1 MPAGSETVLARTL
14 IPRMA
19 QVERV
24 EHQTAGTVT
33 LHVRSRDA
41 DWAPF
46 APGQFDM
53 LTAVGVGEAPISVS
67 GDPDDRVMRQYTIR
81 AVGAVTRA
89 LTALG
94 PGASIGV
101 RGPYGQPWPVDAAV
115 DTDVVVIAGGLGLA
129 PLRPAIHH
137 LLAHRDRYR
146 RISILYGAR
155 SPDELLF
162 ADEVQR
168 WRGRFDVDVAVTVDA
183 PVGRGPTSA
192 VWRGQVGLVTALIAG
207 AVFDPDRVTAL
218 VSGPEVMMRFTVRTL
233 ADHGVGVDSVHVSL
247 ERSMACGVGLCGH
260 CQLGP
265 FFVCVDGP
273 VMCQAHVGPWLAV
286 REL

>member
-1 MPAGSETVLARTL
+1 MRTAPERLLASALMPRV
-14 IPRMA
+14 A

-24 EHQTAGTVT
+24 QRETTDTVT
-33 LHVRSRDA
+33 LHVRAVAAAWS
-41 DWAPF
+41 PF

-53 LTAVGVGEAPISVS
+53 LTAFGVGEVPISVS

-89 LTALG
+89 LTSLGSGAAL
-94 PGASIGV
+94 GV
-101 RGPYGQPWPVDAAV
+101 RGPYGTPWPVDAAV

-137 LLAHRDRYR
+137 VLAHRDRYR
-146 RISILYGAR
+146 RVSILYGAR
-155 SPDELLF
+155 SPADLLFVDEL
-162 ADEVQR
+162 QR
-168 WRGRFDVDVAVTVDA
+168 WRGRFDVDVDVTVDA
-183 PVGRGPTSA
+183 PSPPPTA
-192 VWRGQVGLVTALIAG
+192 TAPWRGRVGLVTTLLAP
-207 AVFDPDRVTAL
+207 AVTDPDRTVAM
-218 VSGPEVMMRFTVRTL
+218 VCGPEVMMRFTTRAL
-233 ADHGVGVDSVHVSL
+233 AGLGVAGDRVHVSL

-273 VMCQAHVGPWLAV
+273 VMCQRHVGPWLAV

>member
-1 MPAGSETVLARTL
+1 MLPVSEAVAATPLA
-14 IPRMA
+14 PRLTHVDR
-19 QVERV
+19 VER
-24 EHQTAGTVT
+24 ETADTVT
-33 LHVRSRDA
+33 LHVSAVDTELP
-41 DWAPF
+41 PF

-53 LTAVGVGEAPISVS
+53 LSALGVGEVPISVS
-67 GDPDDRVMRQYTIR
+67 GDPDDRVTRQYTIR

-89 LTALG
+89 LTSLR
-94 PGASIGV
+94 PGGVMGV
-101 RGPYGQPWPVDAAV
+101 RGPYGHPWPVEAAV
-115 DTDVVVIAGGLGLA
+115 GADVVVVAGGLGLA

-137 LLAHRDRYR
+137 LLAHRDRYG

-162 ADEVQR
+162 ADEMQR
-168 WRGRFDVDVAVTVDA
+168 WQSDVDVAVTVDA
-183 PVGRGPTSA
+183 PSAPGKAIPPWDGRVG
-192 VWRGQVGLVTALIAG
+192 VVTTLIPDAL
-207 AVFDPDRVTAL
+207 FDPHRATAL
-218 VSGPEVMMRFTVRTL
+218 VCGPEVMMRFTARAL
-233 ADHGVGVDSVHVSL
+233 ADQGVTGERVYVSL

-273 VMCQAHVGPWLAV
+273 VLRHGLVGPWLAV